1 METTPSPAE
10 PRIRVGPQHQAQLPD
25 YQPIQNYRSEEDE
38 ARDLEDP
45 RWRPNVFLDNDLLM
59 YITAARSIAAFQGMC
74 EEDGCIAAS
83 RDDTTITAFDVLH
96 DSDYDPGKALEALL
110 KCPVAKG
117 IEKKWTEEETKRF
130 IKGLRHF
137 GKNFFRIHKDF
148 LPHKPTAELVEFYY
162 LWKKTPGANNNRPH
176 RRRRQSSLRRIRNT
190 RTNSTASNTST
201 KKEQTPE
208 PQALTEVA
216 STRTSS
222 VSKAEENSSISED
235 EASECDSD
243 SSNTNK
249 GSTIGEESPS
259 RMRTRNKQT
268 TKEQNAS
275 KRPKRGTE
283 TPEAAPVE
291 SPRTPNR
298 NSSGGDS
305 KKKSTNN
312 SKETPSKG
320 KKRVNNDL
328 ENETEDKDGIKR
340 KRSDSPAESLTTDS
354 RPGSVMDE
362 GESNSEPAESMIM
375 MSKDGEE
382 KDPLSIVMPETPSND
397 TQAGKE
403 EQNEHHRSPSDVA
416 TPEDVADIPAQSSKT
431 ATNSSNSNSSN
442 SSSSDEKEK
451 KVTVPTSVGGD
462 QPKNSAVI
470 TPTTPNAVTS
480 DTKDIVPKEQEM
492 LSRLANMK
500 QEIIPTTP
508 TSLQPS
514 ATTKES
520 PTTFSIKKEPN
531 EYEVPPSPNVT
542 DLKVKVEIKSEAA
555 SNNSNNKNGSNNVA
569 SDISNQM
576 PNDQDNNNNAENLVC
591 KPNEKLITGAAT
603 QPTPKME
610 ERQTAGTDYSMK
622 TFMEQ
627 QQQSQQ
633 SQQQSSSIHPPRDGF
648 KIEQNVKSESKPPLE
663 AHKPILPT
671 FVPNEREDGKFPHE
685 PPPGMLRHPYEP
697 LMKFDPMMKYEL
709 PHPGIDLK
717 YLPPEHARL
726 YADGALKSQFSAD
739 NLIKGSSHYPPP
751 HDLKYPPNMSSQLP
765 PSSQPT
771 SQTNDAPAHD
781 SSSRITPN
789 QDSQGSNSNSQP
801 STLPSPSTQSPLTSQ
816 SSSLNSAPPPPTS
829 FVSHP
834 GLSISSGHLPAN
846 HPSLLGSMPPSLG
859 PSSLPPTS
867 NSSPFLPIPTS
878 LHRPDPIQ
886 STGGRSFSSAS
897 TTTTSSSNSISSANS
912 AFGPGNSLYSA
923 SRMSENSRDGLHAP
937 HRTSPLGPLL
947 HGSPHPLLSHPLPL
961 HLGHPGLAGL
971 QPHPGAHLPPHL
983 HNHLMQ
989 PLGGG
994 GNTPLPLIGGPQPST
1009 NPLTSLIEAAGRRTP
1024 TSSSV
1029 PSSINHIA
1037 PTSLHNSVI
1046 QSPSAPSSLNSSS
1059 SLSRTSPLVHPSAG
1073 GGAFTHTHRPQ
1084 SPSSNHPANLSR
1096 NSPLHLGGNQQGL
1109 GPSPAQMN
1117 AAAAERERHLM
1128 RQQSPHMTPP
1138 PPTSSSGSL
1147 VPSPLSKMPGASP
1160 PVVRHPT
1167 MPLPIPLGIGPS
1179 SGLQSQVMH
1188 PSQNPYSHHLLHP
1201 SMFYPHN
1208 PFNSPYPYS
1217 PYGPSPGYPYMKGAG
1232 PLDAGPQLMPH
1243 HPTSIPPPRNDEPPS
1258 PHANGPKSVT
1268 SLHDKIKSPA
1278 PSKPPHNNNNSSN
1291 NNSSSSNNPQTP
1303 QGPHHQGPSPYS
1315 SPYAQSHAFMEN
1327 TLPPGKTSHIE
1338 ALRAHAV
1345 SAAGMGSHHPTE
1357 PVHID
1362 AVDIEP
1368 DPEPPSPVH
1377 QIDRGPSPEA
1387 KPDDTECHRSQS
1399 AIFVRRCDRGDY
1411 NSCTR
1416 TDLEFKPTPDSKL
1429 ARKREERDRKL
1440 AEKERERKAQQ
1451 QAAQQ
1456 QQQQQAQQ
1464 AAAAAAAQA
1473 KLKNEIKSPYPDT
1486 PALRQLSDFARPHV
1500 GFREFEELKNAQGM
1514 GPSQT
1519 HPNWMEFYRRGIHP
1533 PYPIYPGIQQLER
1546 ERLGLPPGPPHGM
1559 ELSNEQMLR
1568 LAGEYHAHSH
1578 THLHLHSSQQ
1588 PEAVQG
1594 FQLPPNVPPY
1604 RPNLLMPRDPHSDV
1618 LLRMS
1623 YADQLQA
1630 AEFQRQS
1637 AAFDRAHSIHEQY
1650 FRQQQEREKLRAMEE
1665 AAARVGKH

>member
-1 METTPSPAE
+1 METASPSPSE
-10 PRIRVGPQHQAQLPD
+10 PRIRVGPQHQALLPD
-25 YQPIQNYRSEEDE
+25 YKPIQFYRSEEDE

-148 LPHKPTAELVEFYY
+148 LPHKPTSELVEFYY

-208 PQALTEVA
+208 PQAIAEVE
-216 STRTSS
+216 STRPSS
-222 VSKAEENSSISED
+222 VAKAEENSSISED
-235 EASECDSD
+235 DITECDSD

-249 GSTIGEESPS
+249 GSTIGEDSPS

-268 TKEQNAS
+268 TKEQNAN

-283 TPEAAPVE
+283 TPEAAPIE
-291 SPRTPNR
+291 SSPRTPNR
-298 NSSGGDS
+298 NNSSGGGDS

-312 SKETPSKG
+312 KDTPSKA
-320 KKRVNNDL
+320 KKRVNNDI
-328 ENETEDKDGIKR
+328 ENETDDKDGIKR

-362 GESNSEPAESMIM
+362 GESNNSEPVENLIAL
-375 MSKDGEE
+375 SKDAEE
-382 KDPLSIVMPETPSND
+382 KDPLSIALPGTPTSND
-397 TQAGKE
+397 TQSKDK
-403 EQNEHHRSPSDVA
+403 QNDRSPSEVA
-416 TPEDVADIPAQSSKT
+416 TPEDVADIPSQSSKT
-431 ATNSSNSNSSN
+431 GGNGANIKEKKLNVVPASSSSN
-442 SSSSDEKEK
+442 SSELPP
-451 KVTVPTSVGGD
+451 VAR
-462 QPKNSAVI
+462 NSAVI
-470 TPTTPNAVTS
+470 PGS
-480 DTKDIVPKEQEM
+480 GSSSSSSCDRELPKEQEM
-492 LSRLANMK
+492 LSRLANLK
-500 QEIIPTTP
+500 QEPTSAIVATNQNATAAVSTTP
-508 TSLQPS
+508 PINQTTAVVS
-514 ATTKES
+514 AAS
-520 PTTFSIKKEPN
+520 FSIKKEPN
-531 EYEVPPSPNVT
+531 EFEQTAPTSQQQPQINAT
-542 DLKVKVEIKSEAA
+542 DLKLRVADIKSET
-555 SNNSNNKNGSNNVA
+555 SKNGSSNIS

-591 KPNEKLITGAAT
+591 KPNEKLASGNSNSNAQQAPPASIAANL
-603 QPTPKME
+603 TPKTE
-610 ERQTAGTDYSMK
+610 DRPSAGTDYSMK

-627 QQQSQQ
+627 QQQPLLHQRD
-633 SQQQSSSIHPPRDGF
+633 RDGF
-648 KIEQNVKSESKPPLE
+648 KIEQNVKVESKSHEL
-663 AHKPILPT
+663 HKPAAGLPP
-671 FVPNEREDGKFPHE
+671 FMPNEREDGKYP
-685 PPPGMLRHPYEP
+685 PNDAPPGMLRHPYEP
-697 LMKFDPMMKYEL
+697 LMKFGDPMMKYEL
-709 PHPGIDLK
+709 PHPGLDLK
-717 YLPPEHARL
+717 YLPPDHPARL

-739 NLIKGSSHYPPP
+739 NLIKGSSHYPQPHP
-751 HDLKYPPNMSSQLP
+751 HDLKYHPGLP
-765 PSSQPT
+765 PSASAPPSSTAT
-771 SQTNDAPAHD
+771 SQSNDAQPHD

-816 SSSLNSAPPPPTS
+816 PSINSISQTS

-834 GLSISSGHLPAN
+834 GLSLGASGP
-846 HPSLLGSMPPSLG
+846 HPSLLGPLG
-859 PSSLPPTS
+859 IPSSLPSST
-867 NSSPFLPIPTS
+867 SSPFLPIPGG
-878 LHRPDPIQ
+878 LHRPIPSDPMSNASRAPPT
-886 STGGRSFSSAS
+886 STTATNSGSLTSSA
-897 TTTTSSSNSISSANS
+897 AGS
-912 AFGPGNSLYSA
+912 AFGPGNSFYST
-923 SRMSENSRDGLHAP
+923 SRGALENNRDGL

-961 HLGHPGLAGL
+961 HLGHPGIPGL
-971 QPHPGAHLPPHL
+971 PHPAAHLPPPL

-989 PLGGG
+989 PLGGP
-994 GNTPLPLIGGPQPST
+994 NTPLPLIGGPPQPST

-1024 TSSSV
+1024 TSV

-1037 PTSLHNSVI
+1037 PTSHQNSVI
-1046 QSPSAPSSLNSSS
+1046 QSPSAPSNLNSSS
-1059 SLSRTSPLVHPSAG
+1059 SLSRASPLVHPSPS
-1073 GGAFTHTHRPQ
+1073 GAFGAHRPQ

-1096 NSPLHLGGNQQGL
+1096 SSPLHLGQPV
-1109 GPSPAQMN
+1109 GPSPA
-1117 AAAAERERHLM
+1117 AISAERERQLM

-1138 PPTSSSGSL
+1138 PSSSASASSL

-1167 MPLPIPLGIGPS
+1167 MPLPLPIMGPTS
-1179 SGLQSQVMH
+1179 ALQSPVMH

-1208 PFNSPYPYS
+1208 PFNSPYPYP
-1217 PYGPSPGYPYMKGAG
+1217 PYAPPAAYSYMKGA
-1232 PLDAGPQLMPH
+1232 PLDPQLLQ
-1243 HPTSIPPPRNDEPPS
+1243 HPTSIPPPRSDEPPS

-1278 PSKPPHNNNNSSN
+1278 PSK
-1291 NNSSSSNNPQTP
+1291 TP
-1303 QGPHHQGPSPYS
+1303 QNSNSNTPSNQSTPSGSGPQSSHVGPYPSPYG
-1315 SPYAQSHAFMEN
+1315 QGSHPFMEN

-1345 SAAGMGSHHPTE
+1345 SAAGMGSHSHHATE

-1377 QIDRGPSPEA
+1377 NIDRGPSPEA
-1387 KPDDTECHRSQS
+1387 KLDDTECHRSQS

-1456 QQQQQAQQ
+1456 QQQQQAQ

-1473 KLKNEIKSPYPDT
+1473 KLKNEIKSPYADT

-1500 GFREFEELKNAQGM
+1500 GFREFEELKNQPGM
-1514 GPSQT
+1514 PGPAS
-1519 HPNWMEFYRRGIHP
+1519 HPNWMEFYRRGLHP
-1533 PYPIYPGIQQLER
+1533 PYPGLPYPGIPGFEPR
-1546 ERLGLPPGPPHGM
+1546 PERLGIPGAGPPLPI
-1559 ELSNEQMLR
+1559 ELQNEQM
-1568 LAGEYHAHSH
+1568 
-1578 THLHLHSSQQ
+1578 Q
-1588 PEAVQG
+1588 PEAAAG

-1630 AEFQRQS
+1630 AELQRQS

-1650 FRQQQEREKLRAMEE
+1650 YRQQQEREKLRAMEE